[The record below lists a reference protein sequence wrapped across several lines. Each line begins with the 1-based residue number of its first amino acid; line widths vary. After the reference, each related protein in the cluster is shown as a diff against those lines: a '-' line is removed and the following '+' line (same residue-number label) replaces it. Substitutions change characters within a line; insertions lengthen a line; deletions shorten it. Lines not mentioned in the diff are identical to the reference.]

1 MPGDPPANTVAA
13 CNHGGMRALVATL
26 AAVVATGVHHT
37 AAGNGAAHR
46 ALLTHADL
54 GKAWVTGTTP
64 KKPGSLACAGTATLR
79 GVTEIGA
86 AVSPTYRASGSGP
99 FVSES
104 VFVYDT
110 AAGAARYYE
119 RIARRNALAC
129 LAQSLT
135 AGASQTQGLTFTV
148 SKRLVLVSPRVGVTA
163 SAFRVIGVART
174 QAQRVTI
181 YVDAVLLQRGGK
193 IAEIG
198 FSSFAAPVRA
208 ADELRIARA
217 AVRRL

>member
-13 CNHGGMRALVATL
+13 CNHGGMRAIVATL

-37 AAGNGAAHR
+37 AAGNTAAHR

-54 GKAWVTGTTP
+54 GKAWITGATP
-64 KKPGSLACAGTATLR
+64 KKPGSLACTGSATVS

-86 AVSPTYRASGSGP
+86 AVSPTYRSSGAGP

-104 VFVYDT
+104 AFVYDS

-119 RIARRNALAC
+119 RIARRNALSC
-129 LAQSLT
+129 LAQALT

-148 SKRLVLVSPRVGVTA
+148 TKRLSLVTPRVGVTA
-163 SAFRVIGVART
+163 SAFRVIGVAKT

-181 YVDAVLLQRGGK
+181 YVDAILLQHGTK

-198 FSSFAAPVRA
+198 FSSFAAPVHA
-208 ADELRIARA
+208 GDELRIARA
-217 AVRRL
+217 AARHL